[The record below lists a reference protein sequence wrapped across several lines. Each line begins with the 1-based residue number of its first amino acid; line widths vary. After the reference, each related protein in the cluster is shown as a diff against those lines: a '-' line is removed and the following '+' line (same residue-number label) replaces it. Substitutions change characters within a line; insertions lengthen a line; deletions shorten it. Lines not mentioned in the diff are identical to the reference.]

1 MKLIKEKIRRHERI
15 LSSLSELTYATREQL
30 QIINKLGGDRN
41 ARRIL
46 LEMERE
52 GLIKS
57 VRYDKKIYYISNK
70 GNDYI
75 GKGNSRLNKKEIQHV
90 LMRNDLYIKL
100 GMPSTWKKEAQI
112 IVNDE
117 IVIIS
122 DARYQIGDKYYFIEI
137 DYKRSM
143 KANEEKIKKYKEVF
157 DLIEQEFNYKP
168 LLIWY
173 TISDVRKERL
183 ARWCRKYDVNFKIY

>member
-1 MKLIKEKIRRHERI
+1 MVKEKIKRHERI

-75 GKGNSRLNKKEIQHV
+75 GKGNTRLNKKEIQHV

-100 GMPSTWKKEAQI
+100 GMPKTWKKETQI

-117 IVIIS
+117 VVLIS
-122 DARYQIGDKYYFIEI
+122 DARFNVGDKYYFIEI
-137 DYKRSM
+137 DHKQSM
-143 KANEEKIKKYKEVF
+143 KTNVEKIKKYKEVF
-157 DLIEQEFNYKP
+157 RMMYREFGYHPK
-168 LLIWY
+168 LIWY
-173 TISDVRKERL
+173 TLSDIRKQQL
-183 ARWCRKYDVNFKIY
+183 IKLCQKYAVNYKIY

>member
-1 MKLIKEKIRRHERI
+1 MIKEKIRRHERI
-15 LSSLSELTYATREQL
+15 LSNLSELTYATREQL

-100 GMPSTWKKEAQI
+100 GMPKTWKKEAQI

-117 IVIIS
+117 VVLIS
-122 DARYQIGDKYYFIEI
+122 DARFNVGDKYYFIEI
-137 DYKRSM
+137 DHKQSM
-143 KANEEKIKKYKEVF
+143 KTNIEKIKKYKEVF
-157 DLIEQEFNYKP
+157 RMMYREFGYHPK
-168 LLIWY
+168 LIWY
-173 TISDVRKERL
+173 TLSDVRKQSL
-183 ARWCRKYDVNFKIY
+183 AKACQNHAVNYQIY